1 MAGHLLFLGQPQAG
15 LWLSCSPSRLLLAQ
29 KCCWL
34 AMPEGQG
41 CHASTSSWRDQILIW
56 ALIVPGGQLGAR
68 AWAHPWALWSIPMPT
83 QPSFIHPS
91 ILYPP
96 IHPLSIHPPF
106 YPSTCSLNHP
116 SAHHPSIHPSIHL
129 SIFPSTHHPSS
140 TYPSKAY

>member
-1 MAGHLLFLGQPQAG
+1 MAGHLLFLSQPQAG
-15 LWLSCSPSRLLLAQ
+15 LWLSCSPNCLLVAQ
-29 KCCWL
+29 KCCWP

-41 CHASTSSWRDQILIW
+41 CHASIFSWRDQILIW

-129 SIFPSTHHPSS
+129 SIFPSIHHPSS